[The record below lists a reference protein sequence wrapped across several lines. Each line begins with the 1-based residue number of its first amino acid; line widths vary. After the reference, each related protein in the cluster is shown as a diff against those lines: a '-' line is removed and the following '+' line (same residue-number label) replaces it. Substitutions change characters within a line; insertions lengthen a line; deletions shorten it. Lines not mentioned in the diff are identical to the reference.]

1 MTIEELKAVLSEQM
15 CHRVTQV
22 LTYEGEP
29 AENIEELCRQ
39 IPAGF
44 RGKLTVRSGSQ
55 YVWDLWQTDED
66 TWEFSS
72 AKIAESEHH

>member
-1 MTIEELKAVLSEQM
+1 MTIEELKAVLSERM
-15 CHRVTQV
+15 CQRVTQV
-22 LTYEGEP
+22 LTVKGEP
-29 AENIEELCRQ
+29 AENIEELYQQ

-44 RGKLTVRSGSQ
+44 RGKLTLKSGSQ

-72 AKIAESEHH
+72 TQVSER

>member
-1 MTIEELKAVLSEQM
+1 MTIEELKSVLSEQM
-15 CHRVTQV
+15 NQRVTQV

-29 AENIEELCRQ
+29 AENIEALYQ
-39 IPAGF
+39 QVPAGF

-55 YVWDLWQTDED
+55 YIWDLWQTDED

-72 AKIAESEHH
+72 TQITEH

>member
-1 MTIEELKAVLSEQM
+1 MKIEELKAVLSEQM
-15 CHRVTQV
+15 NQRVTQV
-22 LTYEGEP
+22 LTFEGKP
-29 AENIEELCRQ
+29 AENIEELYQ
-39 IPAGF
+39 QVPAGF

-72 AKIAESEHH
+72 TQISER

>member
-15 CHRVTQV
+15 CQRVAQV
-22 LTYEGEP
+22 LTFEGEP
-29 AENIEELCRQ
+29 AENIEELYQ
-39 IPAGF
+39 EIPAGF

-55 YVWDLWQTDED
+55 YVWDLWQTDVD

-72 AKIAESEHH
+72 TQVRER

>member
-1 MTIEELKAVLSEQM
+1 MKIEELKAVLSEQM
-15 CHRVTQV
+15 NQRVTQV
-22 LTYEGEP
+22 LTFEGKP
-29 AENIEELCRQ
+29 AENLEELYQ
-39 IPAGF
+39 QVPAGF

-72 AKIAESEHH
+72 SQISVS

>member
-1 MTIEELKAVLSEQM
+1 MKIEELKAVLSEQM
-15 CHRVTQV
+15 NQRVTQV
-22 LTYEGEP
+22 LTFEGKP
-29 AENIEELCRQ
+29 AENLEELYQ
-39 IPAGF
+39 QVPAGF

-72 AKIAESEHH
+72 TKISES

>member
-15 CHRVTQV
+15 CQRVTQV
-22 LTYEGEP
+22 LTVKGEP
-29 AENIEELCRQ
+29 AENIEELYQ
-39 IPAGF
+39 QVPAGF

-72 AKIAESEHH
+72 TQISER

>member
-15 CHRVTQV
+15 CQRVTQV
-22 LTYEGEP
+22 LTIEGEP
-29 AENIEELCRQ
+29 AENIEELYQ
-39 IPAGF
+39 QVPAGF

-72 AKIAESEHH
+72 TQVSER

>member
-15 CHRVTQV
+15 SQRVTQV
-22 LTYEGEP
+22 LTFEGEP
-29 AENIEELCRQ
+29 AENIEELYQQ

-55 YVWDLWQTDED
+55 YVWDLWQTEED

-72 AKIAESEHH
+72 TQVSER

>member
-15 CHRVTQV
+15 CQRVTQV
-22 LTYEGEP
+22 LTVKGEP
-29 AENIEELCRQ
+29 AENIEELYQ
-39 IPAGF
+39 QVPAGF

-72 AKIAESEHH
+72 TQVSER

>member
-1 MTIEELKAVLSEQM
+1 MTIEELKAVLSERM
-15 CHRVTQV
+15 CQRVTQV
-22 LTYEGEP
+22 LTVKGEP
-29 AENIEELCRQ
+29 AENIEELYQ
-39 IPAGF
+39 QVPAGF

-72 AKIAESEHH
+72 TQVSER

>member
-1 MTIEELKAVLSEQM
+1 MKIEELKAVLSEQM
-15 CHRVTQV
+15 NQRVTQV
-22 LTYEGEP
+22 LTFEGKP
-29 AENIEELCRQ
+29 AENLEELYQ
-39 IPAGF
+39 QVPAGL

-72 AKIAESEHH
+72 SQISVS

>member
-1 MTIEELKAVLSEQM
+1 MKIEELKAVLSEQM
-15 CHRVTQV
+15 NQRVTQV
-22 LTYEGEP
+22 LTFEGKP
-29 AENIEELCRQ
+29 AENIEELYQ
-39 IPAGF
+39 QVPAGF

-72 AKIAESEHH
+72 SQISVS

>member
-15 CHRVTQV
+15 CQRVTQV
-22 LTYEGEP
+22 LTVKGEP
-29 AENIEELCRQ
+29 AENIEELYQ
-39 IPAGF
+39 QVPAGF

-72 AKIAESEHH
+72 TQVRER